1 MEKLILFCL
10 LILVACGKENKLR
23 KTDGLWNVHTLRI
36 EDGEGFSYLSND
48 ISGEFSIDYLEKKI
62 NCYLNFSFRNIQ
74 GTQMID
80 SVIWNQLDFDVKN
93 ESYFAFQ
100 NNGTPIELRIMLNT
114 KKSLM
119 VEYYDTQKFRL
130 TRFVLKK

>member
-36 EDGEGFSYLSND
+36 EDGEGFTYLSND
-48 ISGEFSIDYLEKKI
+48 ISGEFSINYLEKKI
-62 NCYLNFSFRNIQ
+62 NCYLNFSYKNIQ
-74 GTQMID
+74 GTEILD
-80 SVIWNQLDFDVKN
+80 SVVWNQLDFDVKN
-93 ESYFAFQ
+93 ESYFVFQ

-119 VEYYDTQKFRL
+119 AEYYDTQKFRL